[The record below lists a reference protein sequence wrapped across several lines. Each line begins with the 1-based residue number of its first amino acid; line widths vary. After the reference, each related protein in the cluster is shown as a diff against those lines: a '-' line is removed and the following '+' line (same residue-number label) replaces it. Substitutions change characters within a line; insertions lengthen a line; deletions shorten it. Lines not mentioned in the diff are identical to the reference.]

1 MILTWN
7 EVAARL
13 AAEPA
18 GTLLRVV
25 RHRAENPRD
34 AGLVQALAAPV
45 GQRADY
51 RLGRLFVQDF
61 GSYYDAFLAPRPC
74 GMNFHSAAAVP
85 AESALPPALA
95 LGALLG
101 LALSRTR
108 EGTLLGALLAWGT
121 SRARRS

>member
-1 MILTWN
+1 MILRWN

-18 GTLLRVV
+18 GTLLRVL

-34 AGLVQALAAPV
+34 AGLVAALAPPV

-51 RLGRLFVQDF
+51 RLGRLYVQDF
-61 GSYYDAFLAPRPC
+61 GGYYDAFLAP
-74 GMNFHSAAAVP
+74 HSAVAMS

-95 LGALLG
+95 RGALLG

-108 EGTLLGALLAWGT
+108 EGALLGALIAWGT

>member
-1 MILTWN
+1 MILRWT

-51 RLGRLFVQDF
+51 RLGMLFVQDF
-61 GSYYDAFLAPRPC
+61 GSYYDAFLAPRPR
-74 GMNFHSAAAVP
+74 GMNIHSAT
-85 AESALPPALA
+85 AEDALPPGLA

-108 EGTLLGALLAWGT
+108 EGALLGGLIAVCT

>member
-1 MILTWN
+1 MILRWT

-13 AAEPA
+13 ADEPA

-34 AGLVQALAAPV
+34 AGLEHALAAPV

-61 GSYYDAFLAPRPC
+61 GSYYDAFLAPRPR
-74 GMNFHSAAAVP
+74 GMNIHSAAAAP
-85 AESALPPALA
+85 AEGALPPGLA

-108 EGTLLGALLAWGT
+108 EGALFGALVAWGVT
-121 SRARRS
+121 RARRS